1 MKKMGVNTEG
11 ANFIFGYDLYSTV
24 GECYLTDFIDVVD
37 TYGNPVRESILEVTS
52 FTSTMEEVTANAA
65 GGTGAAAPNANTNTN
80 GNNTNTN
87 GNNNGQ
93 NTQTNTN
100 TQQNNGNNNNNT
112 QANDPN
118 AQKKAQQKA
127 NREATKAQRNEI
139 KYKETNKV
147 FQTCATVGTARM
159 SALKNIADH
168 YVTTLQQLVAGIK
181 KYRGIKDEEQENDN
195 YNRKQ
200 DEREEREHKEQLTEI
215 RHNRQKRIAAKQG
228 FFTRLGARLFGK

>member
-1 MKKMGVNTEG
+1 
-11 ANFIFGYDLYSTV
+11 
-24 GECYLTDFIDVVD
+24 
-37 TYGNPVRESILEVTS
+37 
-52 FTSTMEEVTANAA
+52 MEEVTANAA
-65 GGTGAAAPNANTNTN
+65 GGTGASAPNANTNTN

-127 NREATKAQRNEI
+127 NREARKAERNEN

-159 SALKNIADH
+159 SALKNIAEH
-168 YVTTLQQLVAGIK
+168 YVNTLQQLVAGIK
-181 KYRGIKDEEQENDN
+181 KYQGI
-195 YNRKQ
+195 Q
-200 DEREEREHKEQLTEI
+200 DEDKENRAYNERQERREEMQHKDNLNEI
-215 RHNRQKRIAAKQG
+215 RRNREKVIAAKKG
-228 FFTRLGARLFGK
+228 FFTRWASRLFGK